1 MEKKK
6 RESDKERGGDKSG
19 RRGSV
24 CRKCV
29 QEVCAGSVCRSVKK
43 NEKYKNSD
51 STRGKGGYY
60 SRTSILFLKPRE
72 LFA

>member
-1 MEKKK
+1 MFENGGKKK
-6 RESDKERGGDKSG
+6 EKATKREEETSQKEG
-19 RRGSV
+19 
-24 CRKCV
+24 KCV

-60 SRTSILFLKPRE
+60 SRTSILFLKLRE